1 MKKLI
6 IGLFSLLFS
15 SLVYPAS
22 IKSDTKLV
30 DKNGNATFSGSYHGQ
45 EYEGGVPLSATV
57 HFGDWHLEGKRTAL
71 YNENSDV
78 RAAFTFTFQG
88 SSSALKA
95 AFGDT
100 LPITYVLLFK
110 GDPMPIEKNLGTF
123 VLNLSSETTPEP
135 QPQPQ
140 PQPKPDSE
148 LGPEKEKGEDL
159 PEDPSFYMDG
169 EIKVELDSTPERTN
183 AVPAPPNVT
192 LSREVELYTALE
204 LERAEQEA
212 ADLAFEEGVAAVL
225 AQPEKYGL
233 NDKTTKLSPF
243 VKGWCFVEGLN
254 WVHISNDLF
263 PFIYS
268 EKLKSWILLEEKEN
282 GLVYFIYKTQQWATY
297 VDLINF

>member
-6 IGLFSLLFS
+6 IGLFSLLLS
-15 SLVYPAS
+15 TAVYSAS
-22 IKSDTKLV
+22 IKSDTHLV
-30 DKNGNATFSGSYHGQ
+30 DQNGKATFSGVYHGQ
-45 EYEGGVPLSATV
+45 THEGGVPLSATV
-57 HFGDWHLEGKRTAL
+57 HFGDWHLEGKRTSL
-71 YNENSDV
+71 YNENGDV
-78 RAAFTFTFQG
+78 RAYFTFTFQG
-88 SSSALKA
+88 SPSALKA

-123 VLNLSSETTPEP
+123 VLNLNPKPTPEPEP
-135 QPQPQ
+135 QPDKKPKIDLTSYFGDLGGSEKKPEAQPE
-140 PQPKPDSE
+140 PKPDS
-148 LGPEKEKGEDL
+148 P
-159 PEDPSFYMDG
+159 
-169 EIKVELDSTPERTN
+169 DSTPERTN

-233 NDKTTKLSPF
+233 NTSTTNPSPF

-282 GLVYFIYKTQQWATY
+282 GLVYFIYETQQWVTY
-297 VDLINF
+297 NDLLTF

>member
-30 DKNGNATFSGSYHGQ
+30 DKNGNATFSVIYEGGAH
-45 EYEGGVPLSATV
+45 EGGVPMGASAE
-57 HFGDWHLEGKRTAL
+57 FADFHLAGKRTAL
-71 YNENSDV
+71 YNENDQV
-78 RAAFTFTFQG
+78 VAYYTFTFEAN
-88 SSSALKA
+88 STVVRS

-100 LPITYVLLFK
+100 LPVTYILLFK
-110 GDPMPIEKNLGTF
+110 GNPIPIEKNLGTF
-123 VLNLSSETTPEP
+123 VLNLSAETAPQPQPEPQPEP
-135 QPQPQ
+135 QPQP
-140 PQPKPDSE
+140 
-148 LGPEKEKGEDL
+148 
-159 PEDPSFYMDG
+159 
-169 EIKVELDSTPERTN
+169 DSTPERTD

-192 LSREVELYTALE
+192 LSRDLELYTALE

-225 AQPEKYGL
+225 SQPEKYGL